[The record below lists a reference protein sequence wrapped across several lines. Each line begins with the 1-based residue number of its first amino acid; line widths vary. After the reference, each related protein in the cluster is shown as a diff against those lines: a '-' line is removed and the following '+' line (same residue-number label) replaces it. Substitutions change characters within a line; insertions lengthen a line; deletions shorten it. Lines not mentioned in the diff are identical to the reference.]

1 VRVTCNEELDHLRLL
16 AQIAGIGPVDVVV
29 PQSEHVVIDGIR
41 LHYLD
46 WGTAGRTPIVFLH
59 GGALNAHS
67 WDAVCLALRGDFHC
81 VALDQRGHGDSEWSP
96 ECDYSFDA
104 HLRDLEGFVDLL
116 AAAQFVLVGQSLGG
130 INAIRYAA
138 RHGGR
143 VAGLVVID
151 VGPHVQESAG
161 TDRIV
166 DFTLGSGEF
175 ESLDEAL
182 EHSLAFN
189 PRRDPRLLRHSL
201 YRHLR
206 RLPDGRWA
214 WKRDRRHLSRER
226 FTNLVA
232 QVQALAAEVE
242 AIGCPALIVR
252 GRDSD
257 VFSDDD
263 AAAFADLL
271 HRGRW
276 VTVERAGHNV
286 QGDNPRGLLNVL
298 QPFLTEVEPE

>member
-1 VRVTCNEELDHLRLL
+1 MTRDEELRHLRLL
-16 AQIAGIGPVDVVV
+16 AQVAGIGTVDVVV
-29 PQSEHVVIDGIR
+29 PQSEHVVVDGIR
-41 LHYLD
+41 LHYLE

-67 WDAVCLALRGDFHC
+67 WDAVCLALRVDFHC
-81 VALDQRGHGDSEWSP
+81 VALDLRGHGDSEWSP

-104 HLRDLEGFVDLL
+104 HLRDLEGFLDLL
-116 AAAQFVLVGQSLGG
+116 AADQFVLVGQSLGG

-138 RHGGR
+138 RHCGR
-143 VAGLVVID
+143 LAGLVVID
-151 VGPHVQESAG
+151 AGPHVQESAG

-166 DFTLGSGEF
+166 DFTLGPGEF

-189 PRRDPRLLRHSL
+189 PRR
-201 YRHLR
+201 
-206 RLPDGRWA
+206 
-214 WKRDRRHLSRER
+214 RHLSRER
-226 FTNLVA
+226 FTHLVA
-232 QVQALAAEVE
+232 QVHALAAEAE
-242 AIGCPALIVR
+242 AIGCPTLIVR

-257 VFSDDD
+257 VFSGD
-263 AAAFADLL
+263 AATAFADLL

-276 VTVERAGHNV
+276 VTVEGAGHNV